1 MVEEYRYTKV
11 ESYGVVPPEKSKP
24 IWGNEITED
33 DIVASIDFQLS
44 LQKLSKLEREIIQ
57 LFNQGYTVREI
68 ADRMDVNF
76 VYIHRIKTRAV
87 QKMKEMIA

>member
-1 MVEEYRYTKV
+1 MVKEYRYSQV

-24 IWGNEITED
+24 IWGNEVTED
-33 DIVASIDFQLS
+33 DLVASIDFKLS

-87 QKMKEMIA
+87 QKMKEMMA